1 MHFSAV
7 NKKFGFLS
15 EYILLNITMVYYYI
29 VYYYTVKLADRNL
42 AEGKALDVGKH
53 YTPLNHVKDVV
64 NYRACACRATAD
76 HEH

>member
-15 EYILLNITMVYYYI
+15 EYILLISQWYTIIQSI
-29 VYYYTVKLADRNL
+29 VIKRADRNFV
-42 AEGKALDVGKH
+42 AGKTLHVGKH
-53 YTPLNHVKDVV
+53 HTPLNHVKDVL
-64 NYRACACRATAD
+64 NYWACACRATAD